1 MNISDNAHRYMGE
14 FVFGGIDGC
23 VTTFA
28 VVAGASGAHLDSSVV
43 IILGFA
49 NLIADGFSM
58 SVGSYLSSK
67 TEKEQYEKHR
77 QHEYWE
83 IENLYET
90 EVEEIRAIYREK
102 GFEGQLLEDI
112 VTKITADKDLWVDTM
127 MKEELEMVKETKS
140 PFQMGTATFISF
152 IIFGMIPLSVYV
164 IDFFIQL
171 ESSLFMYSA
180 ILTSVGFIIIGY
192 LKSKFNETSIF
203 RSIGETLLLGGAA
216 ATLSYYVGGIIEQ
229 LIK

>member
-1 MNISDNAHRYMGE
+1 
-14 FVFGGIDGC
+14 
-23 VTTFA
+23 
-28 VVAGASGAHLDSSVV
+28 
-43 IILGFA
+43 
-49 NLIADGFSM
+49 
-58 SVGSYLSSK
+58 
-67 TEKEQYEKHR
+67 QYEKHR

-112 VTKITADKDLWVDTM
+112 VTKITEDEDLWVDTM

-164 IDFFIQL
+164 IDFFLQL

-180 ILTSVGFIIIGY
+180 ILTSIGFIIIGF

>member
-49 NLIADGFSM
+49 NLLADGFSM

-112 VTKITADKDLWVDTM
+112 VTKITEDEDLWVDTM

-164 IDFFIQL
+164 IDFFLQL

-180 ILTSVGFIIIGY
+180 ILTSIGFIIIGF